1 MGQWFK
7 RLALLLS
14 FGSPGGE
21 ALGAAA
27 PPQVGDAAP
36 EFELSLQDG
45 SRFALNSRREV
56 GWTVLYFYPKADTP
70 GCTKQACAYRDGIQR
85 IRSQKAEVYGIST
98 DEVAQLAAF
107 HQKYHLSFNLLSDP
121 QGLVTEA
128 YGVKMPVLSMA
139 KRWTFLIDSKGV
151 IRDINTEVDP
161 ALDASWVVDRLV
173 ALQAH

>member
-1 MGQWFK
+1 MGNWFK

-14 FGSPGGE
+14 FGSSAGE
-21 ALGAAA
+21 ALGAPS
-27 PPQVGDAAP
+27 PPQVGDLAP
-36 EFELSLQDG
+36 EFELALQDG
-45 SRFALNSRREV
+45 SRFALKSRRDV

-85 IRSQKAEVYGIST
+85 IRSQHAEVFGIST

-121 QGLVTEA
+121 TGVVTEA
-128 YGVKMPVLSMA
+128 YGVKMPVLSLA
-139 KRWTFLIDSKGV
+139 KRWTFLIDPKGV

-161 ALDASWVVDRLV
+161 ALYPSWVVDRLGV
-173 ALQAH
+173 LQTH